1 MTIKTIDELVAFLDE
16 RLKLHAEIKKEMHA
30 KGDYSADEYRQGSVN
45 AYEVVRYEIT
55 GENL

>member
-1 MTIKTIDELVAFLDE
+1 MINTIDELIAFLDE
-16 RLKLHAEIKKEMHA
+16 RLKVHADIKKEMHD

-55 GENL
+55 GKNR